1 MSATPLLKPTALQSV
16 FHELRRDLI
25 HPDGPQISTMQNYR
39 FAILQYKPEQEL
51 ALRREVQTLTG
62 QLVAAGW
69 HVVSIDLRRLLLDR
83 LRAMPDDFFHRLIEM
98 ERRLAASSPDR
109 ALHYIKGKIEP
120 LIEGVDGLAADC
132 ARLIDAHAQAHPDKV
147 ANTVVLIGRVGALYP
162 FFRSSALLRHL
173 DGHTHKIPVVLLYP
187 GSREGSTGLSFMDML
202 PADSDYRPRIYSHNA
217 G

>member
-1 MSATPLLKPTALQSV
+1 MSVTLPLRPTALQSV

-39 FAILQYKPEQEL
+39 FAILQYKPEQEM

-69 HVVSIDLRRLLLDR
+69 HVVSIDLRRILLDR
-83 LRAMPDDFFHRLIEM
+83 LRATPDSFLERLIEM
-98 ERRLAASSPDR
+98 ERRLSMKDPDR

-132 ARLIDAHAQAHPDKV
+132 ANLIDAHAQAHPDRV

-187 GSREGSTGLSFMDML
+187 GSRDGLTGLCFMDML
-202 PADSDYRPRIYSHNA
+202 PADSDYRPRIYSQSSM
-217 G
+217 